1 MLYLSQFDFTLKH
14 ILGKSIEKVDRLSR
28 RPDWQKGV
36 ENDNENKTL
45 IKPEWVR
52 ETETLVENGN
62 LRERIKRAQKGD
74 KRVVKAVEKLKKVE
88 IKNLWDEE
96 WLIKEGVVMK
106 EEQIY
111 VPEGDLRGKMVW
123 LYHDTPVGEHWRR

>member
-74 KRVVKAVEKLKKVE
+74 KRVVKAVEELKKVE

-123 LYHDTPVGEHWRR
+123 PYHDTPVGEHWRR